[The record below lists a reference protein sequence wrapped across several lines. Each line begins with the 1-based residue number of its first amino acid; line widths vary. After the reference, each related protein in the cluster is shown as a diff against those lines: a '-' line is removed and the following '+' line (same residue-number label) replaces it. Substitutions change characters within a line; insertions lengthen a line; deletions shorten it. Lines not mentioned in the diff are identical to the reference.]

1 MDKGILLATKTLV
14 ESIRHHI
21 RDPSGVF
28 SVYHAV
34 SSIYIW
40 SKNFSHSAYV
50 KSEAKDG
57 GH

>member
-1 MDKGILLATKTLV
+1 MNGANGAK
-14 ESIRHHI
+14 
-21 RDPSGVF
+21 RDYLRRETGNEVGDCS
-28 SVYHAV
+28 V

>member
-1 MDKGILLATKTLV
+1 MSFGFILITGFKINTL
-14 ESIRHHI
+14 
-21 RDPSGVF
+21 RDP
-28 SVYHAV
+28 V

-40 SKNFSHSAYV
+40 SKNFSHSTNV